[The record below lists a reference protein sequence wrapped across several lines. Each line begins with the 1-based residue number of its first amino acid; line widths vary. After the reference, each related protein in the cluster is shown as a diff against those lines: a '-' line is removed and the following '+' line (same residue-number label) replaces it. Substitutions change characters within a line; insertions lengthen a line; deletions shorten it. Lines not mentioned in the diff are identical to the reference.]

1 VKAYELLF
9 FVDPALTEEER
20 EATMLRIDATIGGE
34 GGVVDNVD
42 NWGRRKLAYEIEKLS
57 DGDYTLV
64 DFHAE
69 PTSIEEINRVLRI
82 TDAVKRHMIVARTDR
97 D

>member
-1 VKAYELLF
+1 MKAYELLF
-9 FVDPALTEEER
+9 FVNPAITDEDR
-20 EATMLRIDATIGGE
+20 EATMLRIDTTISAQGGM
-34 GGVVDNVD
+34 VDKVD

-57 DGDYTLV
+57 DGDYTLI

-69 PTSIEEINRVLRI
+69 PTSIDEINRVLRI
-82 TDAVKRHMIVARTDR
+82 TDAVKRFMIVARTDR

>member
-9 FVDPALTEEER
+9 FVNPTLEEEDR
-20 EATMLRIDATIGGE
+20 EATMLRIDSTIAAQ
-34 GGVVDNVD
+34 GGVVDNID
-42 NWGRRKLAYEIEKLS
+42 NWGRRKLAYEIDKLA
-57 DGDYTLV
+57 DGDYTLI

-69 PTSIEEINRVLRI
+69 PASIDEINRVLRI
-82 TDAVKRHMIVARTDR
+82 TDAVKRFIIVARTDR